1 MSEPETTSPG
11 LGGPLAR
18 SLEAEAMR
26 RRLGARMFGVPA
38 EPLRIG
44 RFRVQRSLGQGGMGV
59 VYAAEDDTLGRVVAL
74 KVIRPDATEQRLAEH
89 QRLLAEARALARL
102 SHPNVIHI
110 YEVGE
115 HGDEIFI
122 AMEYVPGHTLLR
134 WLDAPRSEAEIV
146 AHFIAAGRGLAAAH
160 AAGLV
165 HRDFKPSN
173 VLVGEDGRVR
183 IVDFGLARGPR
194 PRPEPAS
201 VASQPSTTAVDIPP
215 SPATEPSAGTP
226 GYMSPEQALGRSCD
240 ARSDQFS
247 FCVALH
253 EALYGHRPF
262 ANDVLAAL
270 VDNRGVRP
278 PPAGRRGRVSGWL
291 RRVLVRGLAFASE
304 ARFASM
310 EALLVALE
318 RGPIQRRRLL
328 LASAAGLALAAGFV
342 SVELGVG
349 ARELCPGTNQALLDT
364 WSPERR
370 DEVRRAYQAT
380 QPAELARPAWER
392 LAGQIDR
399 YAGEWAMASRE
410 ACERTQ
416 LHGQQTGRSLFARR
430 LCLEERRQELADLV
444 ELIDRRDLA
453 VSGGALELIARLQPI
468 DRCQRDANIDVQA
481 IERREETAHRDLR
494 RARALQ
500 LVGRA
505 GEARQQIA
513 GLRATARR
521 LGDRELEAEVLLLR
535 GTIEAREHRDH
546 VAATQTLG
554 DAAALVANRGP
565 SPAAPAIWNEL
576 ALLAADVTEDAK
588 QARMWLKLAQGAAGD
603 PPEPLLQAAQLE
615 TESYIELLAGRLDRV
630 LQLRRRALELRER
643 LQSRSHPEVA
653 RARMLVANA
662 LAEQGKPE
670 QTRELLLSLLAEQR
684 EQLGPSHPSLLA
696 IELSLA
702 YAHIDLEDY
711 ARAESS
717 LTQARAEAV
726 RLYGASSVRVASLD
740 VLLAQLDID
749 PDPAAKIHR
758 LRGAIAV
765 FTAERPP
772 AYSERSYALQLLANL
787 LHLTEQHEAAL
798 AVNRELLALHD
809 AGARLDITSVLVNI
823 GDYLCLLDRC
833 AEAVVPYARLMAL
846 PGLERTPGGAAL
858 PLQGL
863 GRAHLDAGQP
873 RLALLY
879 FEQALAILQR
889 TPRPTLHMTEQT
901 TRHIA
906 ECLRQLGEQPQ
917 RTRAMLAEAERLRVA
932 IAGAADASA
941 ASPVSGAP
949 A

>member
-1 MSEPETTSPG
+1 MSEPETTSMG
-11 LGGPLAR
+11 LGGAPAP

-26 RRLGARMFGVPA
+26 RRIGARMFGAPA

-59 VYAAEDDTLGRVVAL
+59 VYAADDDTLGRVVAL
-74 KVIRPDATEQRLAEH
+74 KVIRPDATEPRLAEH

-134 WLDAPRSEAEIV
+134 WLDAPRSEAEILT
-146 AHFIAAGRGLAAAH
+146 HFIAAGRGLAAAH

-173 VLVGEDGRVR
+173 VLVGDDGRVR

-194 PRPEPAS
+194 PRPAAAT
-201 VASQPSTTAVDIPP
+201 VASQPGTTAVDIPP
-215 SPATEPSAGTP
+215 SPATEASAGTP

-262 ANDVLAAL
+262 HDDVLAAL

-278 PPAGRRGRVSGWL
+278 PPAGPRGRVPGWL

-318 RGPIQRRRLL
+318 RGPVQRRRLL
-328 LASAAGLALAAGFV
+328 LASTAGLALAAGFV

-370 DEVRRAYQAT
+370 DEVRRAFQST
-380 QPAELARPAWER
+380 QPAELAGPAWER

-416 LHGQQTGRSLFARR
+416 LRGQQTGRSLFARR
-430 LCLEERRQELADLV
+430 LCLEERRQELADVV

-453 VSGGALELIARLQPI
+453 VSGGALELITRLQPI
-468 DRCQRDANIDVQA
+468 DRCQLDASIDVQA
-481 IERREETAHRDLR
+481 IDRGEETAHRSLR

-500 LVGRA
+500 LVGRTA
-505 GEARQQIA
+505 EALQQIA
-513 GLRATARR
+513 GLRTAARR

-535 GTIEAREHRDH
+535 GTIEAREYKDP
-546 VAATQTLG
+546 VAATQSLG
-554 DAAALVANRGP
+554 DAAALVTNHGP
-565 SPAAPAIWNEL
+565 SATAPAIWNEL
-576 ALLAADVTEDAK
+576 ALLAADVLEDAK

-603 PPEPLLQAAQLE
+603 PPEPLLHAAQLE
-615 TESYIELLAGRLDRV
+615 TESYIELLAGRFDRV
-630 LQLRRRALELRER
+630 LQLRRHALELREA
-643 LQSRSHPEVA
+643 LQSHSHPEVA

-670 QTRELLLSLLAEQR
+670 QARELLLSLLAEQR

-696 IELSLA
+696 IERSLA
-702 YAHIDLEDY
+702 GAHIDLVEFTK
-711 ARAESS
+711 AEAT
-717 LTQARAEAV
+717 LTRARAEAV
-726 RLYGASSVRVASLD
+726 RLSGARSIRVASLD
-740 VLLAQLDID
+740 VLLALLDADRD
-749 PDPAAKIHR
+749 PTAKIHR
-758 LRGAIAV
+758 LSGAIAV
-765 FTAERPP
+765 FTAQRPR
-772 AYSERSYALQLLANL
+772 AYSERVQALTQLAEMLRV
-787 LHLTEQHEAAL
+787 TEQHEAAL

-809 AGARLDITSVLVNI
+809 AGARFDITGVLVNI
-823 GDYLCLLDRC
+823 GDYLCLLGRC
-833 AEAVVPYARLMAL
+833 AEAVVPYSRLMAM
-846 PGLERTPGGAAL
+846 PGLERTPGSAAL

-906 ECLRQLGEQPQ
+906 ACLKQLDEQPQ
-917 RTRAMLAEAERLRVA
+917 RMRAMLAEAERLRVA
-932 IAGAADASA
+932 IAEATA
-941 ASPVSGAP
+941 PGAP